1 MIEEGDG
8 YVQYC
13 CIDIYVFRQNQISF
27 VRNDPDLP
35 FGFWFLG
42 PKDHRLQKR
51 RLGLVNSLVFKDS
64 EERDA
69 LKNG

>member
-1 MIEEGDG
+1 MYNTVE
-8 YVQYC
+8 YV
-13 CIDIYVFRQNQISF
+13 YVDRYVDKNQISF